1 MNYKLIAMDFDGTLL
16 SENKTVSKANKE
28 KLTELKNKGYII
40 VGVTARNLTS
50 VQHVCDI
57 QMFNY
62 LILNNGTYIYDVK
75 QENGQYIKYLNRK
88 VVTKLSSSSILE
100 NLISFMTNG
109 EVWQIN
115 FYKKEVII

>member
-75 QENGQYIKYLNRK
+75 ICTNIYC
-88 VVTKLSSSSILE
+88 KLIFRILYF
-100 NLISFMTNG
+100 N
-109 EVWQIN
+109 
-115 FYKKEVII
+115 